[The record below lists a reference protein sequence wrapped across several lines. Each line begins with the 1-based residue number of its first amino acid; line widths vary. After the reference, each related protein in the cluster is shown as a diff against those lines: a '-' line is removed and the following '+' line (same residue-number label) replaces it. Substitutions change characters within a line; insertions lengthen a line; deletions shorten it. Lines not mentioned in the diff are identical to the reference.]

1 MEAGEWRMTSRKGS
15 DVRPGR
21 RVTRSF
27 QIVHS
32 LVGGGSSS
40 FVTEPSGTLVTDA
53 FLQLSSQPQVPGHL
67 RRTAMVLPLQESQWA
82 SRGDWEHG

>member
-1 MEAGEWRMTSRKGS
+1 MTSRKGS

-21 RVTRSF
+21 RVPRSF

-32 LVGGGSSS
+32 LVGGGSSPL
-40 FVTEPSGTLVTDA
+40 VTEPPGTLVTDA
-53 FLQLSSQPQVPGHL
+53 FPQLSSQSQVLGRL

-82 SRGDWEHG
+82 SRGDWERG